1 MKEQKNRDTLYS
13 ILIVAGVALVA
24 FMVVKIYYLEAEKKQ
39 LIDFLSAM
47 NQNIEGTDML
57 MNVDYTTFSFSDEVS
72 VALGIITAGIS
83 VFAIFGGFLSVAN
96 LLQFK
101 KMDKAIK
108 MSEKAIEY
116 QRELECAN
124 FIQDG
129 RMYIN
134 RKRQK
139 YAEDCFIRAR
149 RVSTPDSYMGLVA
162 EYEILALYADT
173 LPLSRENRDKIET
186 EYKQL
191 EKKLNESNSNDEPR
205 NTLLKGDTYFL
216 MGCVYGNYYLYDGKM
231 GNLESSETY
240 LKDAIK
246 CDQGNA
252 DFYRNLAVTYALKG
266 DKEKCKEYINKAKE
280 AADLEQL
287 YAGLVSEARLQLLF
301 SPAWG
306 NLNDQVKHM
315 LKTEFGIVNGD
326 QS

>member
-191 EKKLNESNSNDEPR
+191 EKKKN
-205 NTLLKGDTYFL
+205 
-216 MGCVYGNYYLYDGKM
+216 
-231 GNLESSETY
+231 
-240 LKDAIK
+240 
-246 CDQGNA
+246 
-252 DFYRNLAVTYALKG
+252 
-266 DKEKCKEYINKAKE
+266 
-280 AADLEQL
+280 
-287 YAGLVSEARLQLLF
+287 
-301 SPAWG
+301 
-306 NLNDQVKHM
+306 
-315 LKTEFGIVNGD
+315 
-326 QS
+326 